1 MEKSYKQLAKKVRA
15 IAIENPEY
23 AIAGIIIL
31 CETINTLEN
40 EINNK
45 EKAFNHLINQFQE
58 NK

>member
-1 MEKSYKQLAKKVRA
+1 MDKSYKQLAKRVKA
-15 IAIENPEY
+15 IAIDNPEY
-23 AIAGIIIL
+23 ALAGISIL